1 MANLPKI
8 KLVKEKTA
16 VYYDGR
22 KKIDCPEALYAVG
35 KQILNDYIEEDREAL
50 AVILLDTKHKP
61 IGNYVVST
69 GTLNQSL
76 VHPREVFKKAIVAS
90 ANKIMLLHNHPSGDT
105 NPSREDVLVT
115 KRLAEVGE
123 VVGIEV
129 LDHLIVSSDDFYSFR
144 EKGDL

>member
-22 KKIDCPEALYAVG
+22 KKIDCPEALYTVG

-50 AVILLDTKHKP
+50 AVILLDTINKP

-69 GTLNQSL
+69 GTLNQSI

-144 EKGDL
+144 ENENL

>member
-22 KKIDCPEALYAVG
+22 KKIDCPEVLYKIG
-35 KQILNDYIEEDREAL
+35 KQILNDYIEEDREAF
-50 AVILLDTKHKP
+50 AVILLDTKLKP
-61 IGNYVVST
+61 IGNYIVST

-90 ANKIMLLHNHPSGDT
+90 AYSIMLLHNHPSGDP
-105 NPSREDVLVT
+105 NPSNEDLRVTQVLVEAG
-115 KRLAEVGE
+115 KI
-123 VVGIEV
+123 VGIEV
-129 LDHLIVSSDDFYSFR
+129 LDHLIVGSSSFYSFKER
-144 EKGDL
+144 GDL

>member
-22 KKIDCPEALYAVG
+22 KKIDCPEVLYTVG
-35 KQILNDYIEEDREAL
+35 KQILNEYIEEDREAL

>member
-1 MANLPKI
+1 MANLPTI

-22 KKIDCPEALYAVG
+22 KKIDCPDMLYKVG

-50 AVILLDTKHKP
+50 AVILLDTKNKP

-76 VHPREVFKKAIVAS
+76 VHPREVFKKAIVSS
-90 ANKIMLLHNHPSGDT
+90 ANKIMLLHNHPSGDA
-105 NPSREDVLVT
+105 NPSREDLMVT

-123 VVGIEV
+123 IVGIEV
-129 LDHLIVSSDDFYSFR
+129 LDHLVIGSDDFYSFR
-144 EKGDL
+144 EKGNL

>member
-22 KKIDCPEALYAVG
+22 KKIDCPEVLYAVG

-50 AVILLDTKHKP
+50 AVILLDTINKP

-105 NPSREDVLVT
+105 NPSREDILVT